1 MRYSKNGKA
10 DKSVGLIETW
20 DVLKFCDHQ
29 RKNGGDWLI
38 ETWDVL
44 KFPPSDCIRRNFDRL
59 IETWDVLKWTERIR
73 RHRTGW
79 LIETWD
85 VLKY

>member
-20 DVLKFCDHQ
+20 DVLKLGHALPNKD
-29 RKNGGDWLI
+29 GTTWLI

-44 KFPPSDCIRRNFDRL
+44 KCDIVAALMIPVS
-59 IETWDVLKWTERIR
+59 
-73 RHRTGW
+73 W

-85 VLKY
+85 VLKLLSNHVVNSPEND

>member
-20 DVLKFCDHQ
+20 DVLKLEKAYCV
-29 RKNGGDWLI
+29 GALVDWLI

-44 KFPPSDCIRRNFDRL
+44 KYWYCITLCEQFID
-59 IETWDVLKWTERIR
+59 
-73 RHRTGW
+73 
-79 LIETWD
+79 
-85 VLKY
+85 